1 MTNRA
6 LPQLREMKLK
16 EAAKKVRDG
25 VEETLTYCRFPYEHR
40 TLTRTNNMIE
50 RPNPESA
57 AVPGGGYFPRWQSCP
72 HTALRQAP
80 PCGRNSVG
88 LNIRNWKTASEDTFI
103 AG

>member
-1 MTNRA
+1 MTNHA

-57 AVPGGGYFPRWQSCP
+57 AAPGWRVLSSMAILPSYC
-72 HTALRQAP
+72 TAPGSAMWPELSGA
-80 PCGRNSVG
+80 
-88 LNIRNWKTASEDTFI
+88 
-103 AG
+103 